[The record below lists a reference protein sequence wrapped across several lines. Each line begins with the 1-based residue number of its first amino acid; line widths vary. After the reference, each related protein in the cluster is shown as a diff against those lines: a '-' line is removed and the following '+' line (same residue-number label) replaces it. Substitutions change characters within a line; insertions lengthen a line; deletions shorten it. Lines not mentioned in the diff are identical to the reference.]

1 MADKKLEI
9 QSMSALRS
17 SVIPWLRKDIFLLSP
32 INILWVASSLYYL
45 HTKQFTFELFSPTHI
60 FYWGGGAGGVEGGG
74 FPTSPSEMWIT
85 NGTLFLMQ
93 LISSSHWRLPL
104 MAT

>member
-9 QSMSALRS
+9 QSMSTLRS
-17 SVIPWLRKDIFLLSP
+17 SIIPWLWKDIFLLSP
-32 INILWVASSLYYL
+32 INILWVASSLHYL
-45 HTKQFTFELFSPTHI
+45 HSKQFTFELFP
-60 FYWGGGAGGVEGGG
+60 
-74 FPTSPSEMWIT
+74 PTSSIGGRRRGKGMMGVGFFTSPREMQIT
-85 NGTLFLMQ
+85 NGKLFLMQ